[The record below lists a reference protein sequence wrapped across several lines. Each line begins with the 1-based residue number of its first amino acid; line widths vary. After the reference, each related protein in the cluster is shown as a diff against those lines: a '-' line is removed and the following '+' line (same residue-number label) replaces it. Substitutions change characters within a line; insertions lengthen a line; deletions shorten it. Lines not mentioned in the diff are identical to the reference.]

1 MIYMDIKIKEG
12 HITRRKYWVVPK
24 YHHHIYRLHAA
35 PSNMA
40 ASKRL
45 LRTALFLLI
54 FNRCL
59 AWDNDELELFDLVE
73 EVNANFYDV
82 LGVGQVMLCYFS

>member
-1 MIYMDIKIKEG
+1 M
-12 HITRRKYWVVPK
+12 PK
-24 YHHHIYRLHAA
+24 YHHHIYKLHAA